1 MPEFLRW
8 VLVPLMRAWSAAV
21 MRGYDGVP
29 RPRDTPRA
37 HSAGNDSDRI
47 LIFGNGPA
55 AGWGVLSHD
64 VALPGSLARALS
76 VRTGRG
82 TDVDVIPNPQLTI
95 RTSRAE
101 LDGLGLWRYDA
112 VVVSIGTT
120 DAITLLSA
128 RAWRRELS
136 ALLDRIERESS
147 LSTRIFVLGVQPIRS
162 IAAFDSALGAVA
174 EKHARRLNAASASIC
189 AERARSHF
197 VPMGANLSPTPGRVR
212 TSAHYTQWAEA
223 IADRMAP
230 TLNAEHLHAGRAA
243 AEVRA
248 VERGVEQLS
257 PGPRRAV
264 DRLTGIGTAAE
275 VECDRLV
282 ALARST
288 YGTSSAALTFVDGD
302 RLWDMVHLGFTPRV
316 YPLAGSITAL
326 AVSGAG
332 AFVVP
337 DALLDDRFLSRPPE
351 PGQAVTRFFAGF
363 PIEADS
369 GERIGVLCVFDPEPR
384 RLGEVDTVLLR
395 ELALLIQAELSQRP
409 D

>member
-8 VLVPLMRAWSAAV
+8 ALVPLMRALSAAV
-21 MRGYDGVP
+21 SRDYGDVP
-29 RPRDTPRA
+29 RPRDSPQA
-37 HSAGNDSDRI
+37 HSPGNDSDRI

-82 TDVDVIPNPQLTI
+82 TDVDVIPNPQVTI
-95 RTSRAE
+95 RTAQAE
-101 LDGLGLWRYDA
+101 LDGVGLWRYDA
-112 VVVSIGTT
+112 VVVSVGTS

-128 RAWRRELS
+128 RVWRRELS

-147 LSTRIFVLGVQPIRS
+147 LNTRIFVLGVQPIRS

-174 EKHARRLNAASASIC
+174 GKHARRLNAASAALC
-189 AERARSHF
+189 GERAQSHF
-197 VPMGANLSPTPGRVR
+197 IPMGANLSPTPGRVR
-212 TSAHYTQWAEA
+212 TSAHYTRWAEA
-223 IADRMAP
+223 LADRMAP
-230 TLNAEHLHAGRAA
+230 ALDADHLDSGRAA

-248 VERGVEQLS
+248 VERGAEQLS

-275 VECDRLV
+275 VACDRLV

-316 YPLAGSITAL
+316 YPLAGSITAR

-332 AFVVP
+332 AFVVS
-337 DALLDDRFLSRPPE
+337 DALLDDRFAARPPE
-351 PGQAVTRFFAGF
+351 AGQAVTRFYAGF

-369 GERIGVLCVFDPEPR
+369 GERIGVLCVFDTKPR
-384 RLGEVDTVLLR
+384 RRNEVDTVLLR
-395 ELALLIQAELSQRP
+395 ELALSIQAELSERSE
-409 D
+409 